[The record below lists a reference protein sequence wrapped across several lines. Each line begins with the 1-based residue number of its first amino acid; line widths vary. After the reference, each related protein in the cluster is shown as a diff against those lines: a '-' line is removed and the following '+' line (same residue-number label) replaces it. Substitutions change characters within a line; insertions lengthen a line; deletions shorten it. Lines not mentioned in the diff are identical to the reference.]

1 MDLQTEDTL
10 IHVQWAE
17 RLAYNGKLE
26 STEEGDDIVLF
37 PGEATLQQVR
47 NCCLELSIES
57 FVYLGATML
66 FRVILKHAFQP
77 WADSATNT
85 GLTLW

>member
-1 MDLQTEDTL
+1 MDPQTEDTL

-47 NCCLELSIES
+47 NFDLRLFIDCSLTAS
-57 FVYLGATML
+57 FT
-66 FRVILKHAFQP
+66 
-77 WADSATNT
+77 
-85 GLTLW
+85 